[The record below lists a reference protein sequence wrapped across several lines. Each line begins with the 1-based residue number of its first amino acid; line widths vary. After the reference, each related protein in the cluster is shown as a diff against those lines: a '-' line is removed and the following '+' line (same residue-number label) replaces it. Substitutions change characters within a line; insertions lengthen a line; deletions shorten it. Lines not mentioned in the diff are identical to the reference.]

1 MPADQRQQLSRPRE
15 VKYSEAELASI
26 LDDIPNKVRD
36 RRRHFTPQ
44 EDQLI
49 LAAWPTKTKEGIAR
63 KLGCA
68 VNTLRDRYR
77 ELTGGK

>member
-1 MPADQRQQLSRPRE
+1 M
-15 VKYSEAELASI
+15 KYSEAELARI
-26 LDDIPNKVRD
+26 LADIPDNTRD

-49 LAAWPTKTKEGIAR
+49 LAAWPTKTKTGIAK

-68 VNTLRDRYR
+68 VNTLRDRYQ